1 MIRKSRPIPGLSL
14 ISRDLVSV
22 EKLLREETRSDVR
35 LVMEVCHHI
44 LGSGG
49 KRFRP
54 ALTLLSGRLAGLTRK
69 KELLS
74 YATAIEYAHTSSLLH
89 DDVIDE
95 AELRRGRKSANRLF
109 GNAPSIIVGDYLLF
123 KSFALMR
130 TGQNLKVINFMT
142 GIAVDMAEGEAYQLT
157 QKSRVDLSEKE
168 YERIIRAKTA
178 LLIQAACQIPAI
190 AAGAPKRREKALAG
204 FAYHLGLA
212 FQISDD
218 VLDYAATDQKWG
230 KQVGKDFLEGK
241 TTLPLII
248 AYHRA
253 GRAEQ
258 ELIRRLFKKPA
269 RTQADC
275 RRLVK
280 IMRQT
285 DALAAAAGRG
295 RDHVAIAKKHLAA
308 FPDNPAKKALLELA
322 DYVMSRTV

>member
-1 MIRKSRPIPGLSL
+1 MIHQSRPVPGLGL
-14 ISRDLVSV
+14 ISRDLESV
-22 EKLLREETRSDVR
+22 ERLLREETRSDVR

-54 ALTLLSGRLAGLTRK
+54 ALTLLSGRMVGLTRK

-74 YATAIEYAHTSSLLH
+74 YAAAIEYAHTSSLLH

-95 AELRRGRKSANRLF
+95 AEVRRSRPSANRLF

-142 GIAVDMAEGEAYQLT
+142 GIAVEMAEGEAYQLA
-157 QKSRVDLSEKE
+157 QKSRVDLTEKE
-168 YERIIRAKTA
+168 YERIIRSKTA

-190 AAGAPKRREKALAG
+190 AAGAPKGREKALAG

-253 GRAEQ
+253 GRSDQ
-258 ELIRRLFKKPA
+258 ELIRKLFKKPA

-280 IMRQT
+280 IMRET
-285 DALAAAAGRG
+285 DAFAAAAGRG
-295 RDHVAIAKKHLAA
+295 RDNVAVAKKNLAV
-308 FPDNPAKKALLELA
+308 FPDSPAKKALLALA